1 MLFLLLRIAF
11 VVNLCLLLGALL
23 GILVYVVLN
32 WAFDKLVRTV
42 FGLQQ
47 LNSMDKNLY
56 YDQVTNRCN
65 IFGCVIFTKTTPE
78 AIREIMGKRY
88 AGQYTRM
95 RSRVVKKFDNYYFK
109 EITGD
114 EL

>member
-1 MLFLLLRIAF
+1 
-11 VVNLCLLLGALL
+11 
-23 GILVYVVLN
+23 
-32 WAFDKLVRTV
+32 
-42 FGLQQ
+42 
-47 LNSMDKNLY
+47 MDKNLY

-78 AIREIMGKRY
+78 AIREIIGKRY

-114 EL
+114 ELKKKLDDAFILRDDITSISQMEKIVNEE